1 MASRNALVGGPTLRK
16 ISLCILGLP
25 GASFETE
32 SMLELDRPLSSSQ
45 YEFGKRPA
53 VKMIKNFCLCRQ
65 RLFRIRISLLL
76 IVLLLLVLARHFLC
90 LVVGTLSVVGCIFGG
105 TPGAFCLVLSAAGFA
120 SGLWGDKRQNQ
131 TSESLAKGHKLIVL
145 FFQKAKASVLFQW
158 ARCVALASD
167 HTQKVK
173 TSM

>member
-1 MASRNALVGGPTLRK
+1 
-16 ISLCILGLP
+16 
-25 GASFETE
+25 
-32 SMLELDRPLSSSQ
+32 MLELDRPLSSSQ

-76 IVLLLLVLARHFLC
+76 IVLLLLVLARHLLC

-131 TSESLAKGHKLIVL
+131 TSESLAEGEAAHCP
-145 FFQKAKASVLFQW
+145 FFSKSKSTRLVSVGSL
-158 ARCVALASD
+158 RS
-167 HTQKVK
+167 
-173 TSM
+173 TSQ